1 MTVILTSSILGRLE
15 DDQVKL
21 FDQWKKAGFDEVHA
35 LISAILRE
43 RPPVK
48 DTDIPPGPGKAPA
61 TAKESRSSGRSVL
74 LQERGLHLSKD
85 EIDRIIKKEIARQ
98 PGASKDAL
106 KESFVSLFIQ
116 QGNTPEEAARLAGI
130 AIAGRGGGA

>member
-1 MTVILTSSILGRLE
+1 MTVILTSSVLGRLE

-48 DTDIPPGPGKAPA
+48 DKDIPPGPVKRATESKTPGK
-61 TAKESRSSGRSVL
+61 SVL

-85 EIDRIIKKEIARQ
+85 EIDRIVKKELSRT
-98 PGASKDAL
+98 PLASKDAL
-106 KESFVSLFIQ
+106 KESFTALFVK
-116 QGNTPEEAARLAGI
+116 QGKTPEEAARLAGI
-130 AIAGRGGGA
+130 AIAGRAGGV

>member
-1 MTVILTSSILGRLE
+1 MTVILTSSVLARLE

-61 TAKESRSSGRSVL
+61 TAKESRSPGKSVL
-74 LQERGLHLSKD
+74 LQERGLRLSKD
-85 EIDRIIKKEIARQ
+85 EIDRIVKKELSRT
-98 PGASKDAL
+98 PLASKDAL
-106 KESFVSLFIQ
+106 KESFTALFVK
-116 QGNTPEEAARLAGI
+116 QGKTPEEAARLAEI
-130 AIAGRGGGA
+130 AIAGRAGGV

>member
-43 RPPVK
+43 RPPIK

-85 EIDRIIKKEIARQ
+85 EIDRIVKKELSRT
-98 PGASKDAL
+98 PLASKDAL
-106 KESFVSLFIQ
+106 KESFTALFVK
-116 QGNTPEEAARLAGI
+116 QGKTAEEAARLAEI
-130 AIAGRGGGA
+130 AIAGRAGGA